1 MWPLLAPVDAYEGVS
16 TTPLASAYDVDP
28 ESREAV
34 LDQDDPPRYREAN
47 TARTLADNLVDR
59 WEWTDTS

>member
-1 MWPLLAPVDAYEGVS
+1 MAEARQTKGRNYV
-16 TTPLASAYDVDP
+16 
-28 ESREAV
+28 EAV

-59 WEWTDTS
+59 WKWTDTS